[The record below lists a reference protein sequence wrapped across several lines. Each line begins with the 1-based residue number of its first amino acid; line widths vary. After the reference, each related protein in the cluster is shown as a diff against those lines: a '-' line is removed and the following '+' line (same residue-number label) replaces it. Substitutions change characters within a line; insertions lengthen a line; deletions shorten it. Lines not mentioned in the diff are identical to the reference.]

1 MSCMLIL
8 ATQGL
13 ASGCGSSPKIR
24 DQAQINE
31 IPAQRAK
38 VGDVLITTDDVEVVL
53 TAPFKPNQPNGLY
66 DGGVKIKSTSKETTH
81 HEVNAICSMPGLE
94 GWPDYDNIYGKT
106 INSPSDAG
114 QEGGNTEWQN
124 IVTCCKSCNTK
135 KGSKA
140 VKPIIEPK
148 KPSFAHLL
156 NGHKLNRSDFPDKS
170 WADYIF

>member
-1 MSCMLIL
+1 MLIL

-66 DGGVKIKSTSKETTH
+66 DGGVKIKSTSTETTH

-114 QEGGNTEWQN
+114 QEGGNTEWQLLLKFSGEN
-124 IVTCCKSCNTK
+124 ISTGK
-135 KGSKA
+135 
-140 VKPIIEPK
+140 K
-148 KPSFAHLL
+148 KPPAWAKRLAQNL
-156 NGHKLNRSDFPDKS
+156 CRKGDFDDQNIEAKNS
-170 WADYIF
+170 SK

>member
-13 ASGCGSSPKIR
+13 ASGCGTSPKIR

-66 DGGVKIKSTSKETTH
+66 DGGVKIKSTSTETTH

-114 QEGGNTEWQN
+114 QEGGDTEWQLLLKFSGEN
-124 IVTCCKSCNTK
+124 MSTGK
-135 KGSKA
+135 
-140 VKPIIEPK
+140 K
-148 KPSFAHLL
+148 KPPAWAKRLAENL
-156 NGHKLNRSDFPDKS
+156 CRKGDFDDQNIEAKNS
-170 WADYIF
+170 SK